1 VIEATDATSS
11 ADATGQSQRANGKT
25 RIAAMGDLHIKE
37 HGSVSY
43 KELFTEIS
51 QAADI
56 LVLTGDLT
64 DLGKPQEAELLAA
77 DLRSCSI
84 PVVAVLGNHDYECGH
99 VDELRTII
107 KNAGV
112 QLLEGQAVE
121 IRGVGFAGVKGFAGG
136 FGRYMLGS
144 FGEPTIKAM
153 VAESVDETM
162 RLENALRQ
170 VRSERAMVVL
180 HYAPIPE
187 TVAGEPP
194 EIYPFLGSSRLAET
208 IDRFP
213 VKAVVHGHAHR
224 GTYEGRTPGGAPVYN
239 VASHIEKPT
248 GRPYALLDL

>member
-1 VIEATDATSS
+1 MSEAINGTTNAAETSEPIGS
-11 ADATGQSQRANGKT
+11 AGKT
-25 RIAAMGDLHIKE
+25 RIAAMGDLHVKE
-37 HGSVSY
+37 HGTMSY
-43 KELFTEIS
+43 KELFSEIS
-51 QAADI
+51 QAADV

-64 DLGKPQEAELLAA
+64 DLGKPKEAEILAA

-84 PVVAVLGNHDYECGH
+84 PVVAVLGNHDYECGC
-99 VDELRTII
+99 VEEVTRIMKD
-107 KNAGV
+107 AGV

-121 IRGVGFAGVKGFAGG
+121 IKGVGFAGVKGFAGG
-136 FGRYMLGS
+136 FGRHMLGS
-144 FGEPTIKAM
+144 FGEPAIKAM
-153 VAESVDETM
+153 VAESVEETM

-170 VRSERAMVVL
+170 VRSERALVVL

-187 TVAGEPP
+187 TVAGEPQ

-213 VKAVVHGHAHR
+213 VRAVVHGHAHR

-248 GRPYALLDL
+248 GRPYALLEL

>member
-1 VIEATDATSS
+1 MTEPAIANSGEMPKTSKPE
-11 ADATGQSQRANGKT
+11 GKQRV
-25 RIAAMGDLHIKE
+25 AAMGDLHVKE
-37 HGSVSY
+37 NGSTSY
-43 KELFTEIS
+43 RELFSEIS

-64 DLGKPQEAELLAA
+64 DLGKPKEAEILAA

-84 PVVAVLGNHDYECGH
+84 PIVAVLGNHDYECGH
-99 VDELRTII
+99 VEEVKEIF
-107 KNAGV
+107 KGAGV

-121 IRGVGFAGVKGFAGG
+121 INGVGFAGVKGFAGG

-144 FGEPTIKAM
+144 FGEPAIKAM
-153 VAESVDETM
+153 VAESVQETM

-194 EIYPFLGSSRLAET
+194 EIFPFLGSSRLAET

-213 VKAVVHGHAHR
+213 VTAVVHGHAHR